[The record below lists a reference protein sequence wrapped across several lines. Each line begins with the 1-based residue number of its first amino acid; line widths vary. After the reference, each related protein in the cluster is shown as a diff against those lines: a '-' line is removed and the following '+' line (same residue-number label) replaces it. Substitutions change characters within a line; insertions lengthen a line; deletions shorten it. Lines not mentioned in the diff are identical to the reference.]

1 MKNSSKENIRKIR
14 ELFSKISI
22 KKGFISTLFLVVF
35 TVIVLF
41 IPLNELNLNSA
52 WQELIIGYS
61 TFLIPFFLFLW
72 VFRRA
77 NYPIISIFK
86 DNSDNASQVLLV
98 IPLIII
104 SIGLAWIIIL
114 GLNLIS
120 TGIAENYLN
129 WLNNAQIL
137 ALGPETTLLQYV
149 LFFGLVSILAPVI
162 EEIIFRGIIIERLG
176 TKYNYRWAVILSS
189 TIFAFLHVSQVLD
202 AFIFGVVLSLV
213 YLKTESLMI
222 PILIHVVNNTT
233 AFFFMIAYEKF
244 SFNYGSWNT
253 VGPYISNALVGILLF
268 TFGTIWL
275 GWFLRHNWQIVNDKQ
290 SFKIET
296 EKA

>member
-1 MKNSSKENIRKIR
+1 MKKSSKENMREIR

-22 KKGFISTLFLVVF
+22 KKGFISTLFLVVI

-41 IPLNELNLNSA
+41 IPLNELNLNST
-52 WQELIIGYS
+52 WQELIIDYAI
-61 TFLIPFFLFLW
+61 FLIPFFLFLW
-72 VFRRA
+72 VFRRV
-77 NYPIISIFK
+77 NYPIISIVK
-86 DNSDNASQVLLV
+86 GNSYNASQVLLV

-104 SIGLAWIIIL
+104 SISLAWIIIL

-120 TGIAENYLN
+120 EGIAENYLN
-129 WLNNAQIL
+129 WLNSVQML
-137 ALGPETTLLQYV
+137 TLGPETTLLQYV

-176 TKYNYRWAVILSS
+176 AKYNYRWAVIISS

-222 PILIHVVNNTT
+222 PILIHVVNNIT
-233 AFFFMIAYEKF
+233 AFFFMIAYDKF
-244 SFNYGSWNT
+244 SFNYGSWDT
-253 VGPYISNALVGILLF
+253 VGPYISNALVGIFLF
-268 TFGTIWL
+268 TFGITWL

-290 SFKIET
+290 SFKIEP